1 MPDRLVSR
9 LAAELDA
16 VRPRHP
22 RIAQARY
29 RRASRARAPRRRL
42 GGLATAAAVA
52 ALALVALATLAT
64 GSPNPRVWTGTVAG
78 ELQRLQEP
86 SPPAVAP
93 QPTPPLLGLP
103 APQGTPAEP
112 ATSPPKPLEHPVPT
126 DNSRD
131 GHSERPEE
139 RPSPSP
145 SGRGGH
151 EPATSDSTPP
161 GR

>member
-1 MPDRLVSR
+1 MPDRLVAR

-29 RRASRARAPRRRL
+29 RRASAARAPRRRL

-52 ALALVALATLAT
+52 ALSLVT

-86 SPPAVAP
+86 YPPPAAP
-93 QPTPPLLGLP
+93 QPTPPAPLGAP
-103 APQGTPAEP
+103 AAQDTPTQA
-112 ATSPPKPLEHPVPT
+112 ATSAPKAPGRPEPI
-126 DNSRD
+126 DNSRN
-131 GHSERPEE
+131 GHGGRPEE

-145 SGRGGH
+145 SGRAGH
-151 EPATSDSTPP
+151 EPATSDSSPP